1 MHKGPADWER
11 GDGMSF
17 GRSIFEAMAA
27 HGDRPAILTGREQL
41 SYSDVLG
48 QAASLAANFADLG
61 IGSGARVGLAMQ
73 DTMEVA
79 LSILA
84 CWRLAATPVI
94 IDFRAPRAQRARI
107 VNDFGVVLAL
117 ETRSPPGTEEYPA
130 MRFDREWRFAAKRP
144 LPAGAAIDCS
154 NPAFLLLSSGTTGD
168 PKAYVQTHDALAAR
182 IVQRKAVMDTGE
194 MRFLTPMT
202 LSYSASRHQ
211 VLAYLFFGGTVSFF
225 PPLFTPSELA
235 EALLAFRA
243 NGSALP
249 PPVIAR
255 LAREAGERSSVMFPQ
270 LGSLY
275 SIGGPATAEE
285 KIAAYR
291 NLSRGY
297 RISYASSLTGMV
309 SVLAGEDVLAKPE
322 SSGRLVGG
330 VRVEILDAGHRPLPT
345 GERGLIKAYT
355 KTMAS
360 AVLLPGDT
368 PFVDPLVMGPDWGV
382 PGDIGFLDAD
392 GFLTIVDREGDMI
405 VRGGVNIAPQELEK
419 LIRAHPKVTDVAV
432 AGFPDPTMGQEIAAF
447 VVSETGMTV
456 DELRQFLATSVAPDR
471 RPRELRIVRA
481 LPYNTNGKLLR
492 RTLVETIVA
501 ERAAPPSERQ

>member
-1 MHKGPADWER
+1 
-11 GDGMSF
+11 MSF
-17 GRSIFEAMAA
+17 GQRIFEAMTA
-27 HGDRPAILTGREQL
+27 HGERPAILSGREQL
-41 SYSDVLG
+41 SYADILA
-48 QAASLAANFADLG
+48 QADRLAANFAELG
-61 IGSGARVGLAMQ
+61 IDGGSRVGLAMQ

-107 VNDFGVVLAL
+107 VGDFGVAVAL
-117 ETRSPPGTEEYPA
+117 ETRSPPGSETYPA
-130 MRFDREWRFAAKRP
+130 LRFDREWRFSAKRA
-144 LPAGAAIDCS
+144 LPSATAVDCS

-182 IVQRKAVMDTGE
+182 VVQRRAVMDSAE

-225 PPLFTPSELA
+225 PPLFTPSELT

-243 NGSALP
+243 SGSALP

-255 LAREAGERSSVMFPQ
+255 LAREAGERPSVLFPA

-297 RISYASSLTGMV
+297 RISYASSLTGMI

-330 VRVEILDAGHRPLPT
+330 VRVEILDAGRRPLPP

-355 KTMAS
+355 GTMAS
-360 AVLLPGDT
+360 AVLLPGNQ

-382 PGDIGFLDAD
+382 PGDIGFLDGD

-432 AGFPDPTMGQEIAAF
+432 AGFPDATMGQEIAAF
-447 VVSETGMTV
+447 VVSEAGMTA
-456 DELRQFLATSVAPDR
+456 DELRQFLAGAVAPDR

-481 LPYNTNGKLLR
+481 LPYSDNGKLLR
-492 RTLVETIVA
+492 RKLVDMLVA
-501 ERAAPPSERQ
+501 ERSAQSSERQ

>member
-1 MHKGPADWER
+1 
-11 GDGMSF
+11 MSF
-17 GRSIFEAMAA
+17 GRQIFEAMTV
-27 HGDRPAILTGREQL
+27 HGDRPAILSGREQL
-41 SYSDVLG
+41 SYADILA
-48 QAASLAANFADLG
+48 QAATLAANFAERG
-61 IGSGARVGLAMQ
+61 VVSGSRVGLAMQ

-79 LSILA
+79 LAILA

-107 VNDFGVVLAL
+107 VNDFGVGLAL
-117 ETRSPPGTEEYPA
+117 ETRSPPGPEQYPA
-130 MRFDREWRFAAKRP
+130 MRFDREWRFSAKKP
-144 LPAGAAIDCS
+144 LPAAAVDCS

-182 IVQRKAVMDTGE
+182 IVQRKAVMDAAE

-225 PPLFTPSELA
+225 PPLFTPSELT

-243 NGSALP
+243 SGSALP

-255 LAREAGERSSVMFPQ
+255 LAREAGERPTVMFPA

-275 SIGGPATAEE
+275 SIGGPATADE

-322 SSGRLVGG
+322 SSGRPVAG
-330 VRVEILDAGHRPLPT
+330 VRVEILDAEGRLLPA

-355 KTMAS
+355 ATMAS
-360 AVLLPGDT
+360 AVLMPGNQ
-368 PFVDPLVMGPDWGV
+368 PFVDPQVMGPDWGV

-432 AGFPDPTMGQEIAAF
+432 AGFPDPAMGQEIAAF
-447 VVSETGMTV
+447 VVSEAGMTV
-456 DELRQFLATSVAPDR
+456 DELRQFLAASVAPDR

-481 LPYNTNGKLLR
+481 LPYNNNGKLLR
-492 RTLVETIVA
+492 RNLVDMLAA
-501 ERAAPPSERQ
+501 ERAARPSDRQ

>member
-1 MHKGPADWER
+1 
-11 GDGMSF
+11 MSF
-17 GRSIFEAMAA
+17 GRQIFEAMTV
-27 HGDRPAILTGREQL
+27 HGDRPAILSGREQL
-41 SYSDVLG
+41 SYADILA
-48 QAASLAANFADLG
+48 QAATLAANFAECG
-61 IGSGARVGLAMQ
+61 VVSGSRVGLAMQ

-79 LSILA
+79 LAILA

-107 VNDFGVVLAL
+107 VNDFGVGLAL
-117 ETRSPPGTEEYPA
+117 ETRSPPGPEQYPA
-130 MRFDREWRFAAKRP
+130 MRFDREWRFAAKKP
-144 LPAGAAIDCS
+144 LPAAASVDCS

-182 IVQRKAVMDTGE
+182 IVQRKAVMDAAE

-225 PPLFTPSELA
+225 PPLFTPSELT

-243 NGSALP
+243 SGSALP

-255 LAREAGERSSVMFPQ
+255 LAREAGERPTVMFPA

-275 SIGGPATAEE
+275 SIGGPATADE

-322 SSGRLVGG
+322 SSGRPVAG
-330 VRVEILDAGHRPLPT
+330 VRVEILDAEGRLLPA

-355 KTMAS
+355 ATMAS
-360 AVLLPGDT
+360 AVLMPGNQ
-368 PFVDPLVMGPDWGV
+368 PFVDPQVMGPDWGV
-382 PGDIGFLDAD
+382 PGDIGFLDDD

-432 AGFPDPTMGQEIAAF
+432 AGFPDPAMGQEIAAF
-447 VVSETGMTV
+447 VVSEAGMTV
-456 DELRQFLATSVAPDR
+456 DELRQFLAASVAPDR

-481 LPYNTNGKLLR
+481 LPYNNNGKLLR
-492 RTLVETIVA
+492 RNLVDMLAA
-501 ERAAPPSERQ
+501 ERAARPSDRQ

>member
-1 MHKGPADWER
+1 
-11 GDGMSF
+11 MSF
-17 GRSIFEAMAA
+17 GRQIFEAMTV
-27 HGDRPAILTGREQL
+27 HGDRPAILSGREQL
-41 SYSDVLG
+41 SYADVLA
-48 QAASLAANFADLG
+48 QSATLAANFSELG
-61 IGSGARVGLAMQ
+61 VGSGARVGLAMQ
-73 DTMEVA
+73 DTKDVA
-79 LSILA
+79 LAILA

-94 IDFRAPRAQRARI
+94 VDFRAPRAQRARI
-107 VNDFGVVLAL
+107 VNDFGVGLTL

-130 MRFDREWRFAAKRP
+130 MRFDRDWRFTARKP
-144 LPAGAAIDCS
+144 LPAGATVDCS

-168 PKAYVQTHDALAAR
+168 PKAYVQTHEALAAR
-182 IVQRKAVMDTGE
+182 VVQRKAVMDAAE

-211 VLAYLFFGGTVSFF
+211 VLAYLFFGGTVSFY

-243 NGSALP
+243 SGSALP

-255 LAREAGERSSVMFPQ
+255 LAREAGERSSVMFPA

-309 SVLAGEDVLAKPE
+309 SVLAGEAVLAKPE
-322 SSGRLVGG
+322 SSGKPVAG
-330 VRVEILDAGHRPLPT
+330 VRVEILDAEGGPLPP

-355 KTMAS
+355 GTMAS
-360 AVLLPGDT
+360 AVLLPGNQ

-382 PGDIGFLDAD
+382 PGDIGFLDQD

-447 VVSETGMTV
+447 VVSEAGMTV
-456 DELRQFLATSVAPDR
+456 EELRHFLAASVAPDR

-492 RTLVETIVA
+492 RQLVDMLAA
-501 ERAAPPSERQ
+501 ERAAAASDRQ

>member
-1 MHKGPADWER
+1 
-11 GDGMSF
+11 MSF
-17 GRSIFEAMAA
+17 GQSIFEAMEL
-27 HGDRPAILTGREQL
+27 HGDRPAIVSGREQL
-41 SYSDVLG
+41 SYRDVLA
-48 QAASLAANFADLG
+48 QAATLAANFAERG
-61 IGSGARVGLAMQ
+61 VGNGSRVGLAMQ
-73 DTMEVA
+73 DTSDVA
-79 LSILA
+79 LAILA

-94 IDFRAPRAQRARI
+94 IDFRAPRTQRARI
-107 VNDFGVVLAL
+107 VNDFGVGLAL
-117 ETRSPPGTEEYPA
+117 ETRSPPGPEDYPA
-130 MRFDREWRFAAKRP
+130 VRFEREWRFSAKRP
-144 LPAGAAIDCS
+144 QPAAAAIDCS

-182 IVQRKAVMDTGE
+182 IVQRKAVMDAAE

-243 NGSALP
+243 SGSALP

-255 LAREAGERSSVMFPQ
+255 LAREAGERSTVMFPA

-275 SIGGPATAEE
+275 SIGGPATAAE

-322 SSGRLVGG
+322 SSGRLVPG
-330 VRVEILDAGHRPLPT
+330 VRVEILDADRRPLPP
-345 GERGLIKAYT
+345 GGRGLIKAFT
-355 KTMAS
+355 RTMAS
-360 AVLLPGDT
+360 AVLMPGNQ

-382 PGDIGFLDAD
+382 PGDIGFLDED

-447 VVSETGMTV
+447 VVSEAGMTV
-456 DELRQFLATSVAPDR
+456 EELRQFLAASVAPDR
-471 RPRELRIVRA
+471 RPRELRLVRT
-481 LPYNTNGKLLR
+481 LPYSDNGKLLR
-492 RTLVETIVA
+492 RKLVDMLA
-501 ERAAPPSERQ
+501 GERGARSSDRQ

>member
-1 MHKGPADWER
+1 
-11 GDGMSF
+11 MSF
-17 GRSIFEAMAA
+17 GRQIFEAMPV
-27 HGDRPAILTGREQL
+27 HGDRPAILSGREQL
-41 SYSDVLG
+41 SYADVLA
-48 QAASLAANFADLG
+48 QSATLAANLAELG
-61 IGSGARVGLAMQ
+61 VGSGARVGLAMQ

-79 LSILA
+79 LAILA
-84 CWRLAATPVI
+84 CWRLAATPGI

-107 VNDFGVVLAL
+107 VNDFGVGLTL
-117 ETRSPPGTEEYPA
+117 ETRSPPGMEQYPA
-130 MRFDREWRFAAKRP
+130 MRFDREWRFAARKP
-144 LPAGAAIDCS
+144 LPADAAVDCS

-168 PKAYVQTHDALAAR
+168 PKAYVQTHEALSAR
-182 IVQRKAVMDTGE
+182 VVQRKAVMDAAE

-211 VLAYLFFGGTVSFF
+211 VLAYLFFGGTVSFY
-225 PPLFTPSELA
+225 PPLS
-235 EALLAFRA
+235 
-243 NGSALP
+243 
-249 PPVIAR
+249 
-255 LAREAGERSSVMFPQ
+255 
-270 LGSLY
+270 

-309 SVLAGEDVLAKPE
+309 SVLAGEAVLAKPE
-322 SSGRLVGG
+322 SSGKPVAG
-330 VRVEILDAGHRPLPT
+330 VRVEILDPERRPLPP

-355 KTMAS
+355 GTMAS
-360 AVLLPGDT
+360 AVLLPGNQ

-382 PGDIGFLDAD
+382 PGDIGFLDQD

-447 VVSETGMTV
+447 VVSEAGMTV
-456 DELRQFLATSVAPDR
+456 EELRQFLAASVAPDR

-492 RTLVETIVA
+492 RQLVDMLAA
-501 ERAAPPSERQ
+501 ERAAGASDRQ

>member
-1 MHKGPADWER
+1 
-11 GDGMSF
+11 MSF
-17 GRSIFEAMAA
+17 GQSIFEAMEL
-27 HGDRPAILTGREQL
+27 HGDRPAIVSGREQL
-41 SYSDVLG
+41 SYRDVLA
-48 QAASLAANFADLG
+48 QAATLAANFAELG
-61 IGSGARVGLAMQ
+61 VGNGSRVGLAMQ
-73 DTMEVA
+73 DTSEVA
-79 LSILA
+79 LAILA

-107 VNDFGVVLAL
+107 VNDFGVGLAL
-117 ETRSPPGTEEYPA
+117 ETRSPPGPEDYPA
-130 MRFDREWRFAAKRP
+130 VLFEREWRFSAKRL
-144 LPAGAAIDCS
+144 LPPAAAVDCS

-182 IVQRKAVMDTGE
+182 IVQRKAVMDAAE

-255 LAREAGERSSVMFPQ
+255 LAREAGERSTVMFPA

-275 SIGGPATAEE
+275 SIGGPATAAE

-322 SSGRLVGG
+322 SSGRLVPG
-330 VRVEILDAGHRPLPT
+330 VRVEILDTDRQPLPP
-345 GERGLIKAYT
+345 GGRGLIKAFT
-355 KTMAS
+355 RTMAS
-360 AVLLPGDT
+360 AVLMPGNQ
-368 PFVDPLVMGPDWGV
+368 PFVDPLAMGPDWGV
-382 PGDIGFLDAD
+382 PGDIGFLDED

-447 VVSETGMTV
+447 VVSEAGMTV
-456 DELRQFLATSVAPDR
+456 EELRQFLAASVAPDR
-471 RPRELRIVRA
+471 RPRELRLVRA
-481 LPYNTNGKLLR
+481 LPYSDNGKLLR
-492 RTLVETIVA
+492 RKLVDMLA
-501 ERAAPPSERQ
+501 GERNARSSDRQ